1 MFFIIGCARSGT
13 TAIAKILDCCKN
25 VNVGIELKPN
35 LCIESRDFFDGNL
48 KKNPKEILIESRRKQ
63 IIEAHNSDKI
73 FADKNVNYLP
83 FIATME
89 EIWSPK
95 FLFIIRNG
103 KDVVRSLMDWDN
115 FSSGNIFGRNEDDS
129 NSNIIKPDDDWWDYS
144 RIRPQKGEKYY
155 DNWQDLSK
163 FEKCS
168 WYWNKYNKELLNASK
183 MIPEERKM
191 FFDISTSNTKNI
203 LKIMDFFNLD
213 KIEKDKISD
222 ILNQR
227 VNSTRERYNRDQI
240 FPKKEQW
247 SLDLNSKFFSFAGE
261 MYNELGYE

>member
-1 MFFIIGCARSGT
+1 
-13 TAIAKILDCCKN
+13 
-25 VNVGIELKPN
+25 
-35 LCIESRDFFDGNL
+35 
-48 KKNPKEILIESRRKQ
+48 
-63 IIEAHNSDKI
+63 
-73 FADKNVNYLP
+73 
-83 FIATME
+83 
-89 EIWSPK
+89 
-95 FLFIIRNG
+95 
-103 KDVVRSLMDWDN
+103 
-115 FSSGNIFGRNEDDS
+115 
-129 NSNIIKPDDDWWDYS
+129 
-144 RIRPQKGEKYY
+144 
-155 DNWQDLSK
+155 
-163 FEKCS
+163 
-168 WYWNKYNKELLNASK
+168 

>member
-13 TAIAKILDCCKN
+13 TAIAKILDSCQN

-35 LCIESRDFFDGNL
+35 LCIESRNLFDGNL
-48 KKNPKEILIESRRKQ
+48 KKDPREILIESREKQ
-63 IIEAHNSDKI
+63 IMEAYNNDNI

-83 FIATME
+83 FIPTME

-95 FLFIIRNG
+95 FLFVIRNG

-115 FSSGNIFGRNEDDS
+115 FSSGNIFGRKEDDS
-129 NSNIIKPDDDWWDYS
+129 TSNIINPDEDWWDYS

-155 DNWQDLSK
+155 ENWQDLSK

-183 MIPEERKM
+183 IIPQERKM
-191 FFDISTSNTKNI
+191 FFDISKCNSKNI
-203 LKIMDFFNLD
+203 LKIMNFFNLNI
-213 KIEKDKISD
+213 IEKDKINH

-227 VNSTRERYNRDQI
+227 VNSTRDRYNKDQI
-240 FPKKEQW
+240 FPKKEDW
-247 SLDLNSKFFSFAGE
+247 SLDLNSKFISFASE

>member
-1 MFFIIGCARSGT
+1 
-13 TAIAKILDCCKN
+13 
-25 VNVGIELKPN
+25 
-35 LCIESRDFFDGNL
+35 
-48 KKNPKEILIESRRKQ
+48 
-63 IIEAHNSDKI
+63 
-73 FADKNVNYLP
+73 
-83 FIATME
+83 ME